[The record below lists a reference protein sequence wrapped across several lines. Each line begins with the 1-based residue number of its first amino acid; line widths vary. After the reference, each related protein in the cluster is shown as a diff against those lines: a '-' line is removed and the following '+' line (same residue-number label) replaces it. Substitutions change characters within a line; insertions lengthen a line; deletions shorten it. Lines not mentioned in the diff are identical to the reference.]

1 MSIRDRIKR
10 QIKSAKNPLYGIAA
24 ILLVIWLFGFLVF
37 NLRGMIHVLL
47 IVAFILILFKLINAR
62 NEIGKGSDLN

>member
-10 QIKSAKNPLYGIAA
+10 QILAARNPLYGIAG
-24 ILLVIWLFGFLVF
+24 ILLVIWLIGFLVF

-62 NEIGKGSDLN
+62 NEIEKGSDLN

>member
-10 QIKSAKNPLYGIAA
+10 QIRTAKNPLYGIAS
-24 ILLVIWLFGFLVF
+24 ILLVIWLIGFLVL

-47 IVAFILILFKLINAR
+47 IVAFVLILFKLINAR
-62 NEIGKGSDLN
+62 NEVENGSDLN